1 MITVDRIEHI
11 ANRKAFRFLV
21 ISTLAL
27 TFSGA
32 GTTSRASTGMEDTAP
47 RVEVSYADLDLSQM
61 AGVRKLYR
69 QLDFAAR
76 QVCAAV
82 EPSNG
87 ADLPRLQLWKV
98 CTRNALSRAVVKLD
112 LTTLTAY
119 YLEKNGL
126 YSVPSMTVAKN

>member
-1 MITVDRIEHI
+1 
-11 ANRKAFRFLV
+11 V